1 MKDNRN
7 LMRRIVWILCCVA
20 MIGCIV
26 DLAFYDF
33 MKMDEIY
40 NILLFIVLGLFL
52 GYAGMEMRRRYVL

>member
-1 MKDNRN
+1 
-7 LMRRIVWILCCVA
+7 VA